1 MLWVLLWFESSS
13 VEKKMYG
20 KGIKWYDY
28 CKKRYKTGNMLIAL
42 TLHNHAFILQCA
54 CSHYTVGTNH
64 FQCSSLTAL
73 FPVQQRNLVNKQSW
87 LASTAAHNNYTSEAR
102 ARQGGIKNPKR
113 VYPSFLSAIHFVLQ
127 SKHEHLALHCSMLH
141 QPTTESL
148 PFSTCVISCI
158 SSSETSSGK
167 NLARNLNC
175 RGVSFLTSWLRTW
188 NEEIS
193 NKIVCFKMCADSQ
206 GSDEGDLVRGS

>member
-113 VYPSFLSAIHFVLQ
+113 VYPSFLSAIILFYRVNMNIWPCT
-127 SKHEHLALHCSMLH
+127 ALC
-141 QPTTESL
+141 
-148 PFSTCVISCI
+148 CI
-158 SSSETSSGK
+158 SPQLSHSP
-167 NLARNLNC
+167 
-175 RGVSFLTSWLRTW
+175 
-188 NEEIS
+188 
-193 NKIVCFKMCADSQ
+193 
-206 GSDEGDLVRGS
+206 LVPVWFPV